1 MDAAE
6 LFRRYGD
13 SVYRLAW
20 SYTGSRQD
28 AEDVTQTVF
37 LKLLEGR
44 ARLEAGRER
53 AWLFQVT
60 ANECR
65 SLWRKL
71 SRHRW
76 EPLEE
81 AADLAAP
88 EERSVLKAVMAM
100 PAADRAVLYLFYYEG
115 YSTREVGEL
124 LRISQTAVTTRLQ
137 RARKKLKKQLEEEGY
152 SHETGV

>member
-6 LFRRYGD
+6 LFRRYGNR
-13 SVYRLAW
+13 VYRLAW
-20 SYTGSRQD
+20 SYTGCRQD

-44 ARLEAGRER
+44 ARLEEGKER
-53 AWLFQVT
+53 AWLLQVT
-60 ANECR
+60 VNECR
-65 SLWRKL
+65 SLWRTL
-71 SRHRW
+71 SRHRC

-81 AADLAAP
+81 AAELAAP
-88 EERSVLKAVMAM
+88 EEQSMLSAVMDM
-100 PAADRAVLYLFYYEG
+100 PARDRAVLYLFYYEG

-124 LRISQTAVTTRLQ
+124 LGIRQTAVTTRLQ
-137 RARKKLKKQLEEEGY
+137 RAREKLKKQLEQEGT

>member
-1 MDAAE
+1 MDAGE
-6 LFRRYGD
+6 LFQRYGN

-44 ARLEAGRER
+44 ARLEAGKER

-60 ANECR
+60 VNECR

-71 SRHRW
+71 ARHRW

-81 AADLAAP
+81 AAVLAAP
-88 EERSVLKAVMAM
+88 EEQSILKEVMDI
-100 PAADRAVLYLFYYEG
+100 PAGDRTVLYLFYYEG

-137 RARKKLKKQLEEEGY
+137 RARKKLKERLEEEGY